1 MKGMTYNSN
10 LVTQSWLARWMAFAF
25 AVALFAIGIAAF
37 LVLAVGLFERF
48 DLTGSALLAVWLAAM
63 AIMLWRMELLGRNW
77 WLLAFIIVLSLILRY
92 WSAALTMDV
101 ALGADPMNYTNL
113 ATAMLEGRGLIT
125 DDWHYGDD
133 LRAYFPPLYP
143 LALAAFW
150 WVFGISVWSTL
161 AMNIVIDLIA
171 AWALG
176 DAARRLYRDRSY
188 GQDLGVVAA
197 LVYFAWPAFALGAG
211 IPQKE
216 ALTVLFVILL
226 LRTMVVW
233 LQAEA
238 ADAKRWRHG
247 LSAGL
252 WWGLLSLTQ
261 PSLALAPGFVGLIL
275 IWQKGFG
282 PVLMFGLKALP
293 ALLAVLLPWWIRNW
307 MLFGSFVPFT
317 TASGMM
323 LNSAWRDLR
332 IPFPPGLFDL
342 PEPERASIMGGKATE
357 AIAKNPLEFVKQ
369 ALTSMA
375 LGFSYEEAPLARYRH
390 TTPPISMAEHARLAP
405 VLQGSY
411 VLLIW
416 SAMAGAWRQFRSR
429 HVEPVLLYG
438 FVLFASIIMINFW
451 FEFGERHRLVLTPFL
466 ILLAASFW
474 LTLRHNRTI
483 SSGDKA

>member
-1 MKGMTYNSN
+1 MTYNSN
-10 LVTQSWLARWMAFAF
+10 LVSQSWLARWLALAFTLAMG
-25 AVALFAIGIAAF
+25 AIGVAAS

-48 DLTGSALLAVWLAAM
+48 DPIGSALLVTWLAAM
-63 AIMLWRMELLGRNW
+63 AIMLWRIDLIGRNW
-77 WLLAFIIVLSLILRY
+77 WLLVVIAALSLILRY
-92 WSAALTMDV
+92 WSATLTFDV

-113 ATAMLEGRGLIT
+113 ATAVLEGRGLIT
-125 DDWHYGDD
+125 DDWRYGSD

-143 LALAAFW
+143 IALAAFW

-161 AMNIVIDLIA
+161 AMNITIDLIA

-176 DAARRLYRDRSY
+176 DSARHLYRDSSY
-188 GQDLGVVAA
+188 GKDIGILAA
-197 LVYFAWPAFALGAG
+197 VTYFSWPAFALGAG

-216 ALTVLFVILL
+216 ALTVLFIILL
-226 LRTMVVW
+226 LRTMVIW
-233 LQAEA
+233 LQSGT
-238 ADAKRWRHG
+238 ADAKKWRHG
-247 LSAGL
+247 LLVGL

-275 IWQKGFG
+275 IWQKGFS
-282 PVLMFGLKALP
+282 PVVMLGLKALP

-323 LNSAWRDLR
+323 LNSAWRDLSV
-332 IPFPPGLFDL
+332 PFPTGLFDL
-342 PEPERASIMGGKATE
+342 PETERASIMGAKALE
-357 AIAKNPLEFVKQ
+357 AIGRNPLEFAKQ

-375 LGFSYEEAPLARYRH
+375 LGFSYEEASLARYRH
-390 TTPPISMAEHARLAP
+390 TTPPISMIEHAKLAP

-411 VLLIW
+411 VILLL
-416 SAMAGAWRQFRSR
+416 SAMAGAWRQFRVR
-429 HVEPVLLYG
+429 HVEPVLLYA

-466 ILLAASFW
+466 ILLGISFW
-474 LTLRHNRTI
+474 LTVRQKR
-483 SSGDKA
+483 SVSPGK

>member
-1 MKGMTYNSN
+1 MTYNSN
-10 LVTQSWLARWMAFAF
+10 LVAHSWLARWMAFAF
-25 AVALFAIGIAAF
+25 AVALLAIGVAAS

-48 DLTGSALLAVWLAAM
+48 DPIGSALLAVWLAAM
-63 AIMLWRMELLGRNW
+63 VVMLWRMDLLGRNW
-77 WLLAFIIVLSLILRY
+77 WLLVVIAALSLILRY
-92 WSAALTMDV
+92 WSATLTFDV

-113 ATAMLEGRGLIT
+113 ATAVLEGRGLIT
-125 DDWHYGDD
+125 DDWHYGQD

-143 LALAAFW
+143 LALAVFW
-150 WVFGISVWSTL
+150 WVFGTSVWSTL
-161 AMNIVIDLIA
+161 VMNIMIDLIA

-176 DAARRLYRDRSY
+176 DAARRLSRDNRHATNV
-188 GQDLGVVAA
+188 GIVAA
-197 LVYFAWPAFALGAG
+197 IVYFAWPAFALGAG

-216 ALTVLFVILL
+216 ALTLMFIILL
-226 LRTMVVW
+226 LRTMVIW
-233 LQAEA
+233 LH
-238 ADAKRWRHG
+238 ADEKDARRWRHG
-247 LSAGL
+247 LFAGL

-275 IWQKGFG
+275 VWQKGFG
-282 PVLMFGLKALP
+282 PVFMLGLKALP
-293 ALLAVLLPWWIRNW
+293 TLLAVLLPWWIRNW
-307 MLFGSFVPFT
+307 MLFGTFIPFT

-342 PEPERASIMGGKATE
+342 PEPERASIMGGKAAE
-357 AIAKNPLEFVKQ
+357 AIGKNPLEFARQ

-375 LGFSYEEAPLARYRH
+375 LGFSYEEASLARYRH
-390 TTPPISMAEHARLAP
+390 TTPPISMAEHAKLAP

-411 VLLIW
+411 VVLVL
-416 SAMAGAWRQFRSR
+416 SAMAGAWRQFRIR
-429 HVEPVLLYG
+429 HVEPVLLYA

-474 LTLRHNRTI
+474 LTIRQDR
-483 SSGDKA
+483 SVSQDQEA